1 MPLLFLC
8 ELVGILTEPYVF
20 GRFLGAHPCKERL
33 DAGWNIALWHYS
45 DQSIY
50 TDLQRA
56 CKMRNRVQLR
66 IGFPTL
72 QVRNAAIR
80 RPELF
85 GQFNLCQAKLM
96 PCPVQGNSKKI
107 ANIVHTFTLSYCF
120 HSNLNFASN
129 ERCLASRH

>member
-20 GRFLGAHPCKERL
+20 SRFLGAHPCKERP
-33 DAGWNIALWHYS
+33 DAGWDIALLIPKEREKCATVS
-45 DQSIY
+45 SFG
-50 TDLQRA
+50 L
-56 CKMRNRVQLR
+56 V
-66 IGFPTL
+66 FP
-72 QVRNAAIR
+72 RSKGNAAIR

-107 ANIVHTFTLSYCF
+107 ANIVHTFTLPIVF
-120 HSNLNFASN
+120 ILIGTTLLMNAV
-129 ERCLASRH
+129 

>member
-1 MPLLFLC
+1 MC
-8 ELVGILTEPYVF
+8 DRI
-20 GRFLGAHPCKERL
+20 
-33 DAGWNIALWHYS
+33 
-45 DQSIY
+45 
-50 TDLQRA
+50 
-56 CKMRNRVQLR
+56 QLR
-66 IGFPTL
+66 IGLSSL

-85 GQFNLCQAKLM
+85 GLFNLCQAQFA
-96 PCPVQGNSKKI
+96 PRPAQGSSKKI